1 MFWLVLIAACIA
13 FPPFGEALLCL
24 VLLYFACVLLLGCI
38 MGTGTVVIELW
49 EGIASMVAKVP
60 SLFRRWLAWMNAR

>member
-1 MFWLVLIAACIA
+1 MFWLILIAACIA

-24 VLLYFACVLLLGCI
+24 VLLYLAFVFVCACLAQVWEVFAEVGS
-38 MGTGTVVIELW
+38 V
-49 EGIASMVAKVP
+49 VAKVP